1 MNGSVYKGMSNLSS
15 PYQGIFF
22 DLDGTLADTA
32 PDLVAATNLLLL
44 ARNLPPKP
52 YEFLR
57 PYASAGARGL
67 LEGAFGIG
75 TDHPEF
81 IPLRDEFFSNYEK
94 ALFVNS
100 KLFDGMDH
108 LLNQM
113 DEAKLPWGIVTNK
126 SERFTNPLTDL
137 MGLRQRAVSTISG
150 DTTPY
155 SKPHP
160 EPILHAARVANI
172 DPTKSIYVGDDLR
185 DVIAGKA
192 AGMLTIAATYGYC
205 GCKEPPEAWGA
216 DFIINS
222 PLDLLPIIFPNQ
234 G

>member
-1 MNGSVYKGMSNLSS
+1 MNLLQS
-15 PYQGIFF
+15 PFEGVFF

-32 PDLVAATNLLLL
+32 PDLVAATNQLLL

-67 LEGAFGIG
+67 LEGAFGMA
-75 TDHPEF
+75 TDHPDF
-81 IPLRDEFFSNYEK
+81 ITLRDEFFSNYEK
-94 ALFVNS
+94 ALLVDS
-100 KLFDGMDH
+100 KLFDDMEH
-108 LLNQM
+108 LLEQM
-113 DEAKLPWGIVTNK
+113 DLAKLPWGIVTNK
-126 SERFTNPLTDL
+126 SERFTNPLTEL
-137 MGLRQRAVSTISG
+137 MGLRQRAVSTVSG

-160 EPILHAARVANI
+160 EPILHAARIAKV
-172 DPTKSIYVGDDLR
+172 DPTKSLYVGDDIR
-185 DVIAGKA
+185 DVLAGKA
-192 AGMLTIAATYGYC
+192 AGMKTVAAAYGYC

-216 DFIINS
+216 DYIIHT
-222 PLDLLPIIFPNQ
+222 PLELLQIIFPNK

>member
-1 MNGSVYKGMSNLSS
+1 MSNLLS

-32 PDLVAATNLLLL
+32 PDLVAATNQLLIV
-44 ARNLPPKP
+44 RNLSPKP

-75 TDHPEF
+75 TDHPDF
-81 IPLRDEFFSNYEK
+81 IPLRDEFFSNYEN

-108 LLNQM
+108 LLDQM

-126 SERFTNPLTDL
+126 GERFTNPLTDL
-137 MGLRQRAVSTISG
+137 MGLRQRAVSTVSG

-160 EPILHAARVANI
+160 EPILYAARVANI

-185 DVIAGKA
+185 DIVAGKA
-192 AGMLTIAATYGYC
+192 AGMLTVAAAYGYC
-205 GCKEPPEAWGA
+205 GCEEPPEAWGA
-216 DFIINS
+216 DFLINS
-222 PLDLLPIIFPNQ
+222 PLDLLQIIFPNK